1 MPTVGQLIRLL
12 EKNHDINEAIVFQF
26 MVAEHTDLTDEEF
39 EPVADYL
46 MDNDSFGDELSDT
59 FNEWIAEAQ
68 DVLGGYGDDDDDE
81 EEEETE

>member
-12 EKNHDINEAIVFQF
+12 EKNHDIDEAIVFQF
-26 MVAEHTDLTDEEF
+26 MVAEHTDLSEEEF

-46 MDNDSFGDELSDT
+46 MDNDSFADELSDT

-68 DVLGGYGDDDDDE
+68 DVLSGYGDDDE